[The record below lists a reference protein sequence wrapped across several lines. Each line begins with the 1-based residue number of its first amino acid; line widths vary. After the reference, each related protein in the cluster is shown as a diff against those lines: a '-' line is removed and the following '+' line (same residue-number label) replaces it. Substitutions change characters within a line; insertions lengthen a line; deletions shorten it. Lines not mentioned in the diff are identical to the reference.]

1 MISDHAIYRGKILHE
16 RLLPKK
22 HRFEY
27 PFSFFHFE
35 IKKLKSLSNQHNF
48 FGYNQKRLLE
58 IRDNDYLH
66 SKAKPIFIA
75 LEEFFGTEASNERT
89 LLVSSPRYL
98 GAAFNPVN
106 FYFRIDQTDAITKAL
121 VEVNNTFGDRH
132 IYPICNLQK
141 ESDGT
146 YSGKTSKAFHVSP
159 FNSMDGHY
167 RFQFKLS
174 EHSIFLGIDLYKSD
188 QCIMQTYMSGRSHTL
203 NTKNLIKYT
212 LLHPFDTALNAFPRI
227 LIQATILYLKKKLTL
242 FQRPKPTSPN
252 TLIDDG
258 VQNDPNSKI

>member
-1 MISDHAIYRGKILHE
+1 MIPDHTIYRGKILHE

-35 IKKLKSLSNQHNF
+35 IKKLTSLSNQHSF

-58 IRDNDYLH
+58 IRDSDYLR
-66 SKAKPIFIA
+66 SNAKPIIKA
-75 LEEFFGTEASNERT
+75 LEEFFGSEASNERT

-98 GAAFNPVN
+98 GVAFNPVN

-141 ESDGT
+141 ESDGS
-146 YSGKTSKAFHVSP
+146 YSGKTTKAFHVSP

-167 RFQFKLS
+167 RFQFKLN
-174 EHSIFLGIDLYKSD
+174 EHSVFLGIDLYKSD
-188 QCIMQTYMSGRSHTL
+188 QCVMQTYMSGRSHTL
-203 NTKNLIKYT
+203 NAKNFMKYA
-212 LLHPFDTALNAFPRI
+212 LLHPFDTALNSFPRI
-227 LIQATILYLKKKLTL
+227 LSQATILYLKKKLRL
-242 FQRPKPTSPN
+242 FQRPKPTSKN
-252 TLIDDG
+252 TLIDEE